1 VTRTPPDQIP
11 GETAPASEAHPA
23 PEVQLVR
30 VRLALVIGATFLIAM
45 LTGGTLVAVF
55 APWVGG
61 RLEQLLGTVPL
72 PGWVT
77 FAAAL
82 VSAIV
87 LVAWMAREVVRPAA
101 ELAASR
107 HDLGQLYESAR
118 THALEDSLTGLAN
131 HRAFQEEFE
140 RQLAASAR
148 YGMPVSLL
156 LIDLDDFKTVND
168 SAGHAAGDDLLVE
181 VGRLLRSHIRQSDRA
196 FRIGGDEFA
205 VLMPHCDAD
214 SAAIIAN
221 RLLATCLEP
230 RPASGFPRGFAFS
243 AGTTSAPAFGTSRD
257 QLFAQADEALY
268 RAKRDGRCTVRVY
281 DPSTAGAIVDARAL
295 AERSAAVAEVIHSG
309 GLHPVYQPI
318 VDLVSG
324 RVVAFEGLIRL
335 PEDAPFSDPGQLF
348 RAAEASGRT
357 FDLDLACIAA
367 VVDGAGPLGDQF
379 ALSLN
384 VSPRTLEAPEFVA
397 DRLVARMAS
406 AGWEPDRLIIEVTE
420 RDQIEDV
427 DRIRTVLSRLQ
438 EFGVRTAADDVGA
451 GNAGLRLLSQI
462 HFDIVKL
469 DLSLVQEGARRE
481 SSLAVIRSLSDLAAR
496 WGAMVVAE
504 GVETP
509 AQLHVLR
516 TLGVPLA
523 QGYLLGRP
531 APVPDESW
539 VDLDEIETPRDRL
552 TRIGFIPVG
561 AGR

>member
-1 VTRTPPDQIP
+1 VTRIAPDPTPSDA
-11 GETAPASEAHPA
+11 APASETHLA
-23 PEVQLVR
+23 PEIQLVR
-30 VRLALVIGATFLIAM
+30 MRLSLVISATFVIAL

-87 LVAWMAREVVRPAA
+87 LVGWMAREVVRPAE

-140 RQLAASAR
+140 RQLSASAR
-148 YGMPVSLL
+148 YHMPVALL

-181 VGRLLRSHIRQSDRA
+181 VGRLVRSHIRQSDQA

-205 VLMPHCDAD
+205 VLMPHCDAE
-214 SAAIIAN
+214 SATIIAN
-221 RLLATCLEP
+221 RLLAACLEP

-243 AGTTSAPAFGTSRD
+243 AGATSAPDFGTSRD

-281 DPSTAGAIVDARAL
+281 DPSTAGAMVDARAL
-295 AERSAAVAEVIHSG
+295 AERSAAVAEVIHAG

-318 VDLVSG
+318 VDLASG
-324 RVVAFEGLIRL
+324 QVVAFEGLIRL
-335 PEDAPFSDPGQLF
+335 PEDAPFNDSGQLF

-357 FDLDLACIAA
+357 YDLDIACIAA
-367 VVDGAGPLGDQF
+367 VVDGASSLDRRF
-379 ALSLN
+379 ALSIN
-384 VSPRTLEAPEFVA
+384 VSPRTLEAPEFMA
-397 DRLVARMAS
+397 DRLVAQMAA
-406 AGWEPDRLIIEVTE
+406 AGWQPDQLIVEVTE
-420 RDQIEDV
+420 REPIEDV

-438 EFGVRTAADDVGA
+438 SRGVRTAADDVGA

-469 DLSLVQEGARRE
+469 DLSLVQEGAKRE
-481 SSLAVIRSLSDLAAR
+481 TSLAVIRSLSDLAAR

-516 TLGVPLA
+516 TLNVPLA

-531 APVPDESW
+531 APVPDQSW
-539 VDLDEIETPRDRL
+539 VDLDEIETPSDRL

-561 AGR
+561 AER